1 MRFPLPDILY
11 FDPITEQFQVM
22 EQKMSIGRSN
32 HLIFALEEFPT
43 GVCSATEA
51 SWVTKDTSDKIDQHQ
66 SAEGCWIIYR
76 AGQKSGP

>member
-1 MRFPLPDILY
+1 MLTHSSLYTLKTESVIIPVQTYEISPSIPDILY

-43 GVCSATEA
+43 GVCSAAEA
-51 SWVTKDTSDKIDQHQ
+51 S
-66 SAEGCWIIYR
+66 
-76 AGQKSGP
+76 